1 MNPGGTIGAGQNPRR
16 IGTLHPTM
24 GDSIARA
31 LQLLEGDA
39 FVMTAAFEDQRA
51 GMRVL
56 SVFRCATEPL
66 LICVAAKKGHPIEP
80 LVRDSHCFAV
90 CKVDLTQKL
99 ILRKFSTEPE
109 EGEDPFDTFL
119 VDSLATGSPTLAI
132 SPLVLD
138 CEVVRHFDLEADH
151 ELFVG
156 QVMAARVSPSL
167 A

>member
-1 MNPGGTIGAGQNPRR
+1 
-16 IGTLHPTM
+16 M
-24 GDSIARA
+24 GDLIARA
-31 LQLLEGDA
+31 VELLEGDA

-56 SVFRCATEPL
+56 SVFCCSTEPL

-80 LVRDSHCFAV
+80 LIRDSHRFAI
-90 CKVDLTQKL
+90 CKVDPTQKL
-99 ILRKFSTEPE
+99 VLRKFSTEPE
-109 EGEDPFDTFL
+109 EGEDPFDSFL
-119 VDSLATGSPTLAI
+119 VDTLATGSPILVT

-156 QVMAARVSPSL
+156 QVLAARVSPL
-167 A
+167 LG

>member
-1 MNPGGTIGAGQNPRR
+1 
-16 IGTLHPTM
+16 M
-24 GDSIARA
+24 GDLIARA

-39 FVMTAAFEDQRA
+39 FVMTASFEDQRA

-80 LVRDSHCFAV
+80 LIRDSHCFAV
-90 CKVDLTQKL
+90 CKVDPTQKL

-109 EGEDPFDTFL
+109 EGEDPFDSFVVDRL
-119 VDSLATGSPTLAI
+119 VTGSPILAM

-151 ELFVG
+151 ELFVA
-156 QVMAARVSPSL
+156 QVLAARLSPSL

>member
-1 MNPGGTIGAGQNPRR
+1 
-16 IGTLHPTM
+16 M
-24 GDSIARA
+24 GDLIARA

-39 FVMTAAFEDQRA
+39 FVMTASFEDQRA

-56 SVFRCATEPL
+56 SVFRCSTEPL

-80 LVRDSHCFAV
+80 LIRDSHCFAI
-90 CKVDLTQKL
+90 CKVDPTQKL

-109 EGEDPFDTFL
+109 EGEDPFDSFL
-119 VDSLATGSPTLAI
+119 VDTLATGSPILAI

-151 ELFVG
+151 ELFVA
-156 QVMAARVSPSL
+156 QVLAARLSPSL
-167 A
+167 S